1 MDRANKQVF
10 IGRENGSIDK
20 DRIIPSRF
28 RAKTYC
34 PTGQLQ
40 HPSINRTNPENA
52 LFYLHQ
58 PTPLFALSL
67 FRSFTHSQFT
77 QSLIDPMKGFQ
88 FSNFVPP
95 EQKDGSK
102 FDQLLN
108 IFQQLLLLTSGDVEQ
123 AMSWMS
129 QLDRQYSL
137 TDDKYGIGNFF
148 DDLKEKGYL
157 TEANEEGKIA
167 MTPKS
172 EQTIRRSALEEIFG
186 KLKRSKSGGNH
197 QTPYTGTG
205 DELSSDLRT
214 YQFGDSLEQI
224 SMTESIKNAQIN
236 SGVEDFRLM
245 ERDLEVTEKEQK
257 SQTSTVLMIDISHS
271 MILYGEDR
279 ITPAKKVALALTE
292 LIKSK
297 YPKDTLDIVVFGN
310 DAWQIQAKELPYLEV
325 GPYHTNTVAGLELA
339 MDLLRRRKNKNKQIF
354 MITDGKPTCLKEGIK
369 YYKNSFGLDR
379 KVVSKTLTLAAQAR
393 RLEIPVTTFM
403 IASDPYLKQ
412 FVQEFTKV
420 NNGRAYYSGLQ
431 GLGNM
436 MFEDFQRNR
445 RKNIK

>member
-1 MDRANKQVF
+1 
-10 IGRENGSIDK
+10 
-20 DRIIPSRF
+20 
-28 RAKTYC
+28 
-34 PTGQLQ
+34 
-40 HPSINRTNPENA
+40 
-52 LFYLHQ
+52 
-58 PTPLFALSL
+58 
-67 FRSFTHSQFT
+67 
-77 QSLIDPMKGFQ
+77 MKGFQ
-88 FSNFVPP
+88 FSDYVPP
-95 EQKDGSK
+95 EQNEGSN
-102 FDQLLN
+102 FDKLLN

-123 AMSWMS
+123 AMAWMS
-129 QLDRQYSL
+129 QLDRQYGL

-157 TEANEEGKIA
+157 TEENQEGKIV

-197 QTPYTGTG
+197 KTPYTGTG
-205 DELSSDLRT
+205 DELSSDLRS
-214 YQFGDSLEQI
+214 YQFGDTLEQI

-236 SGVEDFRLM
+236 SGVEEFRLM

-257 SQTSTVLMIDISHS
+257 TQTSTVLMIDISHS

-279 ITPAKKVALALTE
+279 ITPAKKVALALVE
-292 LIKSK
+292 LIKQK

-379 KVVSKTLTLAAQAR
+379 KVVSKTLTLAAQCR
-393 RLEIPVTTFM
+393 RLEIPITTFM